1 MTNFEKMKPGL
12 PPGTGIKEVAKV
24 LTGSADGRCNFC
36 AYGKIPGRKCRG
48 GDCKDGIREWLESE
62 AEEDG

>member
-24 LTGSADGRCNFC
+24 LTGSADGRCVFC
-36 AYGKIPGRKCRG
+36 AYNYNHSCGKGI
-48 GDCKDGIREWLESE
+48 CKDGIREWLESE
-62 AEEDG
+62 AEENG